1 MVSNQKIDE
10 LLKSLDDTVDSL
22 ESGLNC
28 NDETRKIVRD
38 WLVSA
43 QLQRALDGVVCTCK
57 IYLPSLDSFV
67 PKCSVCGLPP
77 RQ

>member
-38 WLVSA
+38 WLASA
-43 QLQRALDGVVCTCK
+43 QQGVQPTLLESGHPYMNNCHCSSCK
-57 IYLPSLDSFV
+57 EKESKLPQS
-67 PKCSVCGLPP
+67 G
-77 RQ
+77 